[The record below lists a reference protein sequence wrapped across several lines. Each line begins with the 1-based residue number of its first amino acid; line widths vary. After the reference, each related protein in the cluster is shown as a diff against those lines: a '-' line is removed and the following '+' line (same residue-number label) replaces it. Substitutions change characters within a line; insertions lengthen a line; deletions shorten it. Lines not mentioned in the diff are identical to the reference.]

1 MVQIN
6 SLNDHGLAYS
16 VMGLLDLL
24 SGDLRYSAGNGCYC
38 GDKWLTPETC
48 YWLYLLLKELGSFD
62 NRSVRVMEFLKNG
75 TNHPELL

>member
-1 MVQIN
+1 MVQIH
-6 SLNDHGLAYS
+6 SLSDYGLSYS

-24 SGDLRYSAGNGCYC
+24 DVELSSSAGDGCYC

-48 YWLYLLLKELGSFD
+48 YWFYLLLKEVGSFD

>member
-24 SGDLRYSAGNGCYC
+24 SGDLRSSAGNGCYC
-38 GDKWLTPETC
+38 GHKWLTPETC

-62 NRSVRVMEFLKNG
+62 DRSVRVMEFLKNG